1 MAKAKLTREQQTYVV
16 QALACFDTPTIIAGA
31 LKKDFGIVFSPQA
44 IEVYDPN
51 KKAGRNLA
59 ARWRAL
65 FEETRKTFLEDTASI
80 AISHRAVRLRAL
92 QRMADKA
99 ETLGNMVLAS
109 SLLKQAAEE
118 VGGSYTNRREV
129 TGKDGGPLEH
139 NHKISA
145 RDLSDDDL
153 ATIAAAGSK

>member
-1 MAKAKLTREQQTYVV
+1 MAKAKLSREQQTFVV
-16 QALACFDTPTIIAGA
+16 QSLACFDSPTVVAAALRKEYSVTLTPQ
-31 LKKDFGIVFSPQA
+31 S
-44 IEVYDPN
+44 IEAYDPT

-59 ARWRAL
+59 ERWKAL

-99 ETLGNMVLAS
+99 ETQGNMVLAS

-118 VGGSYTNRREV
+118 VGNAYTNRREL
-129 TGKDGGPLEH
+129 TGKDG
-139 NHKISA
+139 K
-145 RDLSDDDL
+145 DLPVPVSPV
-153 ATIAAAGSK
+153 TIFQLPDNGRG

>member
-1 MAKAKLTREQQTYVV
+1 MAKLNREQQTYAV
-16 QALACFDTPTIIAGA
+16 QALACFDSPSVVAAALRKEFNVVLTPQS
-31 LKKDFGIVFSPQA
+31 VES
-44 IEVYDPN
+44 YDPT

-59 ARWRAL
+59 ARWKAL

-99 ETLGNMVLAS
+99 ETQGNMVLAS

-118 VGGSYTNRREV
+118 VGGSYTNRREL
-129 TGKDGGPLEH
+129 TGKDG
-139 NHKISA
+139 K
-145 RDLSDDDL
+145 DLPVPVSPV
-153 ATIAAAGSK
+153 TIFQLPDNGRS

>member
-1 MAKAKLTREQQTYVV
+1 MAKAKLTREQQAYVV
-16 QALACFDTPTIIAGA
+16 QALACFDSPTVVAAA
-31 LKKDFGIVFSPQA
+31 LRKDFSVTLTPQS
-44 IEVYDPN
+44 IEAYDPT

-59 ARWRAL
+59 ARWVAL

-99 ETLGNMVLAS
+99 ENQGNMVLAS

-118 VGGSYTNRREV
+118 VGGSYTNRREL
-129 TGKDGGPLEH
+129 TGKDG
-139 NHKISA
+139 K
-145 RDLSDDDL
+145 DLPVPVSPV
-153 ATIAAAGSK
+153 TIFQLPDNGRG

>member
-16 QALACFDTPTIIAGA
+16 QALACFDTPSVVVASV
-31 LKKDFGIVFSPQA
+31 KKDFGITLSPQLV
-44 IEVYDPN
+44 ETYDPT
-51 KKAGRNLA
+51 KKAGRNVA
-59 ARWRAL
+59 ARWKAL

-99 ETLGNMVLAS
+99 EGQGNMVLAS

-118 VGGSYTNRREV
+118 VGGSYTNRREL
-129 TGKDGGPLEH
+129 TGKDG
-139 NHKISA
+139 K
-145 RDLSDDDL
+145 DLPVPVSPV
-153 ATIAAAGSK
+153 TIFQLPDNGRG